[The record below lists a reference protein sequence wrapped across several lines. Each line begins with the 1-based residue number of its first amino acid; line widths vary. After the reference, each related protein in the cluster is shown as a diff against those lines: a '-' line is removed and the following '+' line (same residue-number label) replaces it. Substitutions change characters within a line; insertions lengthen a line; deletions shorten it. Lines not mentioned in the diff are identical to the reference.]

1 MMCFNKR
8 VVGGLAVVAL
18 GMLVVAPGV
27 FRTALPLLV
36 MSACPLSMVFMM
48 RGTNR
53 AGGSCAPPARDAR
66 AVSGPVAATPRTEVE
81 ALRDEVA
88 ALRAQLRDETAH
100 PLL

>member
-27 FRTALPLLV
+27 FRAALPLLV

-53 AGGSCAPPARDAR
+53 GSCAPPARDAR
-66 AVSGPVAATPRTEVE
+66 AVSGAVDATPRTEVE